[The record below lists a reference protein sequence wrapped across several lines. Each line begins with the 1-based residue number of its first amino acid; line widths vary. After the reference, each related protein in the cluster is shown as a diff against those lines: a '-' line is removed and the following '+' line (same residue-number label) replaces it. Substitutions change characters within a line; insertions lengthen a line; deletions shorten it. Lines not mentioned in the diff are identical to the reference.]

1 MSFVLDLSEAVVAG
15 YTPYHS
21 ILRAKKVNFCP
32 KHLIFNA
39 VVCLLVL
46 NVLIFLSS
54 QPLERRCSLTK
65 GVSYFLLIFSFS
77 LKWNLATKLISINFF
92 SPHSKQGI
100 SLTWKTLGGRGF
112 ALAWTEGQI
121 SITRGVRLDRRAR
134 QIYEFFF
141 IFLLVPV
148 VTSLSGKLLFPLV
161 LRPLWRSRCLL
172 DRQLQNKS

>member
-77 LKWNLATKLISINFF
+77 LK
-92 SPHSKQGI
+92 
-100 SLTWKTLGGRGF
+100 
-112 ALAWTEGQI
+112 
-121 SITRGVRLDRRAR
+121 
-134 QIYEFFF
+134 
-141 IFLLVPV
+141 
-148 VTSLSGKLLFPLV
+148 
-161 LRPLWRSRCLL
+161 
-172 DRQLQNKS
+172 